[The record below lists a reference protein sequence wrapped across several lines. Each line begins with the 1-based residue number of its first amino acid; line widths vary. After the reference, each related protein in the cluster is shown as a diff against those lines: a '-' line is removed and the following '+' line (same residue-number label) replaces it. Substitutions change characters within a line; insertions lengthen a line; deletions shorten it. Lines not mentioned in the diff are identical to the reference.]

1 MSSRKLYVVVLAA
14 VAILVG
20 TSGTAIAAPTPVYSR
35 SVVPTAGAPVPT
47 SQAAAVAYAKD
58 HVDAAPPRTNDFR
71 CRPSAAHPR
80 PILLLHGTD
89 SSAYSDFGE
98 IAPLLAQ
105 HGFCVF
111 AINYGGRPS
120 NSSFGTEDVRRSG
133 RQVAAFIPRVLASTG
148 AAELDIIGYSQGASI
163 GRYVIADLGGARV
176 VRRWIGLAS
185 PTYGSV
191 FYGLAPLARNP
202 ALVAAVGRDTV
213 SDALVQQVA
222 GSEFINHLN
231 RRGDT
236 VAGVDYTTIGSRYD
250 EVIQPYTNVRL
261 RSAGAKNIVISDRC
275 AADMV
280 GHFGMPY
287 DHYAQQLLV
296 NVVDP
301 QHPVRPQCRAV
312 PLGSGIA
319 EVVIGAHS

>member
-1 MSSRKLYVVVLAA
+1 MLVTVVVVMLFGSAG
-14 VAILVG
+14 VASAGPEL
-20 TSGTAIAAPTPVYSR
+20 SR
-35 SVVPTAGAPVPT
+35 SVVPTAAAPVVR
-47 SQAAAVAYAKD
+47 SQAAAVAYAKE
-58 HVDAAPPRTNDFR
+58 HADAAPPRTNDFR

-98 IAPLLAQ
+98 IAPMLARR
-105 HGFCVF
+105 GFCVF

-120 NSSFGTEDVRRSG
+120 TTSFGTEDVRRSG
-133 RQVAAFIPRVLASTG
+133 RQVAAFIPRVLAATG
-148 AAELDIIGYSQGASI
+148 ASALDIIGYSQGATI
-163 GRYVIADLGGARV
+163 GRYVIADLGAAPR

-185 PTYGSV
+185 PTYGSI
-191 FYGLAPLARNP
+191 FYGLSPLARVP
-202 ALVAAVGRDTV
+202 GLVAAVGPDPV
-213 SDALVQQVA
+213 STALVQQVE
-222 GSEFINHLN
+222 GSDFISRLN
-231 RRGDT
+231 RGGDT
-236 VAGVDYTTIGSRYD
+236 VTGVDYTTIGSRYD
-250 EVIQPYTNVRL
+250 EVIQPYTNIAL
-261 RSAGAKNIVISDRC
+261 RSRGARNILISDRC

-287 DHYAQQLLV
+287 DRYAQQLLV

-301 QHPVRPQCRAV
+301 AHPVRPLCRSV